1 MATNVRGDLSQGA
14 FFRAARSVAIFGE
27 TLTGFPRGGSS
38 PDATDAL
45 ARRDHPTY
53 GLGCASEKS
62 NGFSSSA
69 SVTAFLR
76 FLFIS
81 NPLASSGEPCGD
93 DPYGIASLDKD
104 DQQHEPLA

>member
-1 MATNVRGDLSQGA
+1 MCGDTLAGLA
-14 FFRAARSVAIFGE
+14 RA
-27 TLTGFPRGGSS
+27 GSS
-38 PDATDAL
+38 PAATDAL

-69 SVTAFLR
+69 SVTAFVR

-104 DQQHEPLA
+104 DHQHELLA